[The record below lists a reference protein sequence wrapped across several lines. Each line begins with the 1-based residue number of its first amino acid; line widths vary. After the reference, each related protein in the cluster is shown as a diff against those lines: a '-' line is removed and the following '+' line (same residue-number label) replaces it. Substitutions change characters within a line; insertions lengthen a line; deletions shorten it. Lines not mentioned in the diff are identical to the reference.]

1 LPSRR
6 TFGYQQGVDG
16 THRRLL
22 WLLGVAICFEG
33 YGRALVAVALPYVG
47 RDLGAEPAALSYAL
61 SLIGVGSLGVLA
73 LGPLADRFGR
83 RALLL
88 ACVLL
93 LAVLGALTASAGS
106 LAVLVA
112 WQAGARMFQE
122 GALFA
127 AAVIAA
133 EEMPA
138 RHRGAAQGLLG
149 TANSLG
155 AGLAAFLFGA
165 IDRWPMGW
173 RGLCLV
179 SLVPLIVLPFL
190 APALPESRRWLA
202 RRAPELRFPPP
213 AYRRRLAAASAV
225 GFLAMSYDFAGF
237 SFATYFPIVRYGWSP
252 AAVSAM
258 FIVAGGVGLP
268 GWWLG
273 GRLADR
279 HGRRLAAILFFVGL
293 AIAEAAFYLGGPDAL
308 WPAFAAMVFCQGG
321 KITVLRSW
329 ATELFPTSFRGAA
342 AAWMAASGTTGGM
355 AGLALAGRLE
365 SVAGG
370 IAPALAFLSG
380 AGVVAAIAAWAWL
393 PETRGLE
400 LESIAPEAV

>member
-1 LPSRR
+1 
-6 TFGYQQGVDG
+6 VDA

-22 WLLGVAICFEG
+22 RLLGLAIFFEG
-33 YGRALVAVALPYVG
+33 YGRSLIAIVLPYVG
-47 RDLGAEPAALSYAL
+47 RDLGAAPAELSYAL
-61 SLIGVGSLGVLA
+61 ALIGTGSLGVLL

-83 RALLL
+83 RRLLL
-88 ACVLL
+88 ASVVLL
-93 LAVLGALTASAGS
+93 SIAGPGTAAAFTLPS
-106 LAVLVA
+106 LVG
-112 WQAGARMFQE
+112 WQASARMFQD

-127 AAVIAA
+127 AVVITA

-138 RHRGAAQGLLG
+138 AHRGAAQGLLG

-155 AGLAAFLFGA
+155 AGFAAFLFGA
-165 IDRWPMGW
+165 IDHWPAGW

-179 SLVPLIVLPFL
+179 SGVPLLALPFL
-190 APALPESRRWLA
+190 VRALPESGRWLA
-202 RRAPELRFPPP
+202 RGESALHLPPR
-213 AYRRRLAAASAV
+213 AYRGRLLAALVIS
-225 GFLAMSYDFAGF
+225 FLAMSYDVAGF
-237 SFATYFPIVRYGWSP
+237 TFATYFPLTSYGWSS

-273 GRLADR
+273 GRFADR
-279 HGRRLAAILFFVGL
+279 YGRRVTAIVFFLGL
-293 AIAEAAFYLGGPDAL
+293 MVAQVLFYLGGPSVL
-308 WPAFAAMVFCQGG
+308 WPAFALMVFCQGG

-342 AAWMAASGTTGGM
+342 TSWMAASGTGGAM

-365 SVAGG
+365 PVLGG
-370 IAPALAFLSG
+370 IAPALAVIATAGIASAVG
-380 AGVVAAIAAWAWL
+380 AYAWL

-400 LESIAPEAV
+400 LEVIAPEVA